1 MAGQTDSDFGKVLA
15 SQTQRKRAEDD
26 LAKSE
31 QDKIAILDSLREHV
45 VYHDRKM
52 RILWA
57 NKAACESAHMKREDL
72 MGCYCYEVWA
82 GRRSPCEDC
91 PVIKARETGQ
101 LQMVEKM
108 TPDGRW
114 WYIQGHPV
122 RDSNGQ
128 VVGTTELTLEITER
142 RRAEEAVRKAKDELE
157 IKVEERTVELIEA
170 IEKLRREIDVR
181 KRAEKDLHETKKLL
195 SNTLNTLQ
203 DLVLVID
210 KDLRIIMSNW
220 KDHDYIA
227 EKDRE
232 GHPYCYEVF
241 MDRKTPCN
249 PCHAAEVFT
258 TGEIKQLE
266 VTNPI
271 DGKFRDLR
279 VLPMFDDEGK
289 VVAVIEHLR
298 NITDR
303 KRAEK
308 AQNESEFRYHELFDR
323 ISNGVAVY
331 RAANDGEDFI
341 FVDFNKAGERIDNIK
356 KEALIGKS
364 LLEAFP
370 NVKELGFFHALQRV
384 WRTGKPEHRPVSFY
398 QDGRISRW
406 REHDIYRLPSG
417 EIVNVYEDIT
427 ERKQMERALRE
438 SQQRYQSIFEN
449 APIGFYRTTPD
460 GQILDA
466 NPSLIQMLGYASFKD
481 LLAVNL
487 KTHDCRHPE
496 YSRRQFRERIER
508 DGEIKGMESFWKR
521 SDNSLVHIREN
532 AAAIRDAD
540 GRIACYEGTV
550 EDITD
555 QKQAAEQIRNLS
567 QLLIKA
573 QEDERQMISRE
584 LHDTVAQDL
593 SVAKMECDLAS
604 GELLNER
611 VPEAQRIQE
620 IAGILQKTI
629 LGVRTMAYDLRPP
642 GLEKLGFVETIYQFC
657 EDFTQLWGVPVDF
670 QSAGLKNL
678 KLDYGIQINLFRLV
692 QEGLTNIRKHAA
704 ASRVTLK
711 LAAAYPN
718 IILRVEDNGRGFDV
732 QKRELSVGHGKRMGL
747 RSMQERVILLNGEM
761 KLQSKPGQGTK
772 VTIKLPFVEKKSG
785 AQ

>member
-341 FVDFNKAGERIDNIK
+341 FVDFNKAGERIDNFKRENI
-356 KEALIGKS
+356 IGKS
-364 LLEAFP
+364 EKM
-370 NVKELGFFHALQRV
+370 NRV
-384 WRTGKPEHRPVSFY
+384 
-398 QDGRISRW
+398 
-406 REHDIYRLPSG
+406 
-417 EIVNVYEDIT
+417 
-427 ERKQMERALRE
+427 
-438 SQQRYQSIFEN
+438 
-449 APIGFYRTTPD
+449 
-460 GQILDA
+460 
-466 NPSLIQMLGYASFKD
+466 
-481 LLAVNL
+481 LARV
-487 KTHDCRHPE
+487 T
-496 YSRRQFRERIER
+496 
-508 DGEIKGMESFWKR
+508 
-521 SDNSLVHIREN
+521 
-532 AAAIRDAD
+532 
-540 GRIACYEGTV
+540 
-550 EDITD
+550 
-555 QKQAAEQIRNLS
+555 QAAESESSVYLEGESGTGKGLIAKALHFASPSKDGSFVSINCATIPENLLES
-567 QLLIKA
+567 ELFGYEKGAFTGASHRRMGKIEQANGGTVFLDEIGDMPFSIQAKILRLLQEKSIERLGGRETIPVDVRIIAATNRDLETALAEGRFREDLYYRLKVVTISLPPLRERQDDILLLIEYFLSRYAEELDMSNPGITKEA
-573 QEDERQMISRE
+573 IATLSSHPWPGNVRE
-584 LHDTVAQDL
+584 LANAIQKALIFNRGTPIHPEDIVQAI
-593 SVAKMECDLAS
+593 S
-604 GELLNER
+604 GESSVTATNGKSADQIIRQWVRQSIAASAEKNRFDTLMDHFASITIGEALNLTDGNRSRAAKLL
-611 VPEAQRIQE
+611 
-620 IAGILQKTI
+620 GLS
-629 LGVRTMAYDLRPP
+629 RPT
-642 GLEKLGFVETIYQFC
+642 LHSKIEKY
-657 EDFTQLWGVPVDF
+657 
-670 QSAGLKNL
+670 GLKL
-678 KLDYGIQINLFRLV
+678 KTTVD
-692 QEGLTNIRKHAA
+692 T
-704 ASRVTLK
+704 
-711 LAAAYPN
+711 
-718 IILRVEDNGRGFDV
+718 
-732 QKRELSVGHGKRMGL
+732 
-747 RSMQERVILLNGEM
+747 
-761 KLQSKPGQGTK
+761 
-772 VTIKLPFVEKKSG
+772 
-785 AQ
+785 